1 MTWIPGEAHSELRP
15 SIRRSFCLALSIL
28 VYLAVPADGQAA
40 TASSADGTVR
50 LAVPSEWM
58 VITPKD
64 GPVVLFLTEK
74 NEAATVT
81 VLREDLGAS
90 RGQSAIRCLFM
101 KLDNFEQSL
110 RMENQTDPIPVA
122 IQGREA
128 ARASFESVVK
138 QPDGK
143 RLRGS
148 FVFTCLPVGD
158 FLYTI
163 VGNARADEMAAWQPI
178 LDEIAGSLEIDG

>member
-1 MTWIPGEAHSELRP
+1 M
-15 SIRRSFCLALSIL
+15 LAF
-28 VYLAVPADGQAA
+28 ATMGQGAP
-40 TASSADGTVR
+40 ASSADGTVR
-50 LAVPSEWM
+50 VDVPSEW
-58 VITPKD
+58 VVVAPKE
-64 GPVVLFLTEK
+64 GVVALFLTEK

-81 VLREDLGAS
+81 VLRESLGSS
-90 RGQSAIRCLFM
+90 RGESAIRCLFM
-101 KLDNFEQSL
+101 KLDNFEETL
-110 RMENQTDPIPVA
+110 RIENQSDPIPVA

-143 RLRGS
+143 RLRGG

-158 FLYTI
+158 TLYTV

-178 LDEIAGSLEIDG
+178 LDRIASSLEIRN